1 MAIQLKGTLK
11 SDWGNTET
19 AYIRIEFY
27 KVKPWLGE
35 VEYNPVVFLTSSD
48 ALRSKKYYYQD
59 ELVNVACVPMYNLE
73 YESGSITGSLN
84 LSELIS
90 FPLTGSTE
98 QVAREHWEEVF
109 TSSSQTYIDF
119 DDNGNEVE
127 ETRWVSSSEWTYIS
141 ESILDVNRIQMD
153 NLTNIYQQCYTHLKG
168 ELQNLIPSSS
178 LLDV

>member
-59 ELVNVACVPMYNLE
+59 ELDRKSVV
-73 YESGSITGSLN
+73 
-84 LSELIS
+84 
-90 FPLTGSTE
+90 
-98 QVAREHWEEVF
+98 
-109 TSSSQTYIDF
+109 
-119 DDNGNEVE
+119 
-127 ETRWVSSSEWTYIS
+127 
-141 ESILDVNRIQMD
+141 
-153 NLTNIYQQCYTHLKG
+153 
-168 ELQNLIPSSS
+168 
-178 LLDV
+178 